1 MLKPVFSDY
10 CALSDMPNK
19 IRTMDRELMTREF
32 SLDPA
37 DKTAAGRYR
46 AVIAVNDDVGDGR
59 PINLRGMSLD
69 AYRKNPI
76 VLLNHDRFDRS
87 LPIARTT
94 NIEWTNRGLEAEFEF
109 LPGDDNANRV
119 RNAWDRGFLRAA
131 SVSARPVDQGG
142 QGGLP
147 GIPTKHELIEW
158 SIVAVPADV
167 DSVRSVH
174 RSAINEILLPP
185 PEDVKMD
192 EKEIQATVEAAV
204 KRSLEALDKGGA
216 LDKPNEAMLTERMA
230 AIVKGEVNAALKQ
243 RDDAVTAQAKAEAD
257 AKASAERAS
266 ADAESRAD
274 LLVTVRGLVPDGTV
288 TKGKSTHDLLVLAA
302 GDEVTDAANRSDDY
316 LLAKVETIVERRA
329 AAANGPGMGYR
340 SASPTGGAPKLSRPM
355 TVMQM
360 QRLDAAGSH

>member
-1 MLKPVFSDY
+1 MAY
-10 CALSDMPNK
+10 
-19 IRTMDRELMTREF
+19 ELMTREF

-69 AYRKNPI
+69 AYRRNPI

-119 RNAWDRGFLRAA
+119 KNAWDRGFLRAA
-131 SVSARPVDQGG
+131 SVSARPTDLIG
-142 QGGLP
+142 Q
-147 GIPTKHELIEW
+147 HELIEW
-158 SIVAVPADV
+158 SIVAVPADA
-167 DSVRSVH
+167 DSVRSIH

-216 LDKPNEAMLTERMA
+216 LDKPNEALLTERMA
-230 AIVKGEVNAALKQ
+230 SIVKGEVETALKQ
-243 RDDAVTAQAKAEAD
+243 RDEAVTAQAVAETD
-257 AKASAERAS
+257 AKAAADRADG
-266 ADAESRAD
+266 DAENRAD
-274 LLVTVRGLVPDGTV
+274 LLILVRGLVPDGTE
-288 TKGKSTHDLLVLAA
+288 TRGKSTHELLVLAA
-302 GDEVTDAANRSDDY
+302 GDEVTDSTTRSDDY
-316 LLAKVETIVERRA
+316 LLAKVEHIVERRKEA
-329 AAANGPGMGYR
+329 ADRPGAISR
-340 SASPTGGAPKLSRPM
+340 IGAPLGGTPKLTRPM